1 MPRVTRRAAARADLA
16 EIWDYIAQ
24 DDPKR
29 ATAFLR
35 EIEAVFETLASQ
47 PMIGRERLELGEA
60 IRSFPIGRYVVYY
73 QPWSDGVDV
82 VRVLHAARDVA
93 RLTG

>member
-1 MPRVTRRAAARADLA
+1 MARVTRSAEARADLA

-24 DDPKR
+24 DSLQR

-35 EIEAVFETLASQ
+35 ELESTFQILAEQ
-47 PMIGRERLELGEA
+47 PMMGRQRPELGDD
-60 IRSFPIGRYVVYY
+60 IRSFPMSRYVIYY
-73 QPWSDGVDV
+73 QPWPDGVGI

-93 RLTG
+93 RLIG

>member
-29 ATAFLR
+29 ATAFLGNL
-35 EIEAVFETLASQ
+35 ESVFETLADQ
-47 PMIGRERLELGEA
+47 PMMGRERLELGEN
-60 IRSFPIGRYVVYY
+60 IRSFPAGRYVVYY
-73 QPWSDGVDV
+73 QPWPDGVDV